1 MILITKLISYDNYN
15 SFSGCD
21 VVVSAQMAPIND
33 GASMK
38 THVLGSLQT
47 ISYSTHQDRAP
58 IRAIGNINAID
69 YVQGQRTIAGTMV
82 FAMFH
87 EHWMTPLLEEL
98 ESYVS
103 NTDIWSDELPAINLT
118 ISMANEYGY
127 KSNMVLYGV
136 KFIDDGGVM
145 SINDL
150 YTENTLQYVATG
162 IQPLKT
168 SGQYQHG
175 YEVKVSPFKI
185 SETGTRSF
193 RDIEFYLKEWEE
205 SPRSYYKFAFEA
217 TIDPSHI
224 VNDFIVKIEPDVKHD
239 ITNLYLTD
247 NEGVRHNT
255 YVVEGYH
262 NEFIAQVPTNDYQVS
277 IEDSAGNIYN
287 NVWHIDVSLDN
298 DQENVTVNKDP
309 EAYGE
314 DADNSN
320 IQQYG
325 YADYP
330 VICDIGDTS
339 VKVLANTACDYVHV
353 KKLADDE
360 LHADINPDDSNLLKI
375 SINTNIGQQSNK
387 EILVENLE
395 PATKYVLNTF
405 NSTNGSYSNAIT
417 FRTYGSKKELSE
429 MLQEYVMYNKDIW
442 INEFIPESA
451 FSSMEYEYNNL
462 VDSLLTMQDGDIKT
476 ELLFYGVKL
485 QNELNRVYNDD
496 GMSSDIDYVKTKN
509 VDNEFIISDNVDS
522 IVVYKKTKDRSYYV
536 EKNYP
541 THNYKYIGKPNTHYY
556 LQPTL
561 KSNKKG
567 TRSDFVCFT
576 QSQSEFLENYTD
588 VNNLDKLSIINT
600 SYTYEKY
607 NSELIKAI
615 KAADNLNLYKSLFG
629 EPYAELNGDTLVVD
643 IDYFG
648 SDTKNACYLC
658 IATPEDTVD
667 YTPITKIKI
676 DGKSILNINKYKS
689 RVLRNKY
696 YLIWIQDDSFNN
708 VSPAFILSTYE
719 EDEDIQSYYCDRC
732 KSELNRMVSLFS
744 DSSTYK
750 RYFSNAASVI
760 IAEGDYNYKDLEYTV
775 LQTIYSLYID
785 SVNECVMD
793 DVFNEVIKTCKGNN
807 YINAKFKQSGDVISF
822 ATDNSNAYISCVTV
836 TEDNIIKSAHGNS
849 YNVNEYYKGYS
860 IIFLTDTI
868 YGLTSG
874 CITINNKTKE
884 IYASNITL
892 EVMKDGR

>member
-205 SPRSYYKFAFEA
+205 SPRTYYKFTFEA
-217 TIDPSHI
+217 TIDPGHT
-224 VNDFIVKIEPDVKHD
+224 VNEFIVKITPDAKHD
-239 ITNLYLTD
+239 ITNLYLTSND
-247 NEGVRHNT
+247 KVTHITYYDPVHNQ
-255 YVVEGYH
+255 Y
-262 NEFIAQVPTNDYQVS
+262 IAKVPTNDYEVS
-277 IEDSAGNIYN
+277 IEDSTGNIYN
-287 NVWHIDVSLDN
+287 NVWHVDVSKDN
-298 DQENVTVNKDP
+298 KQENVTVSKGT
-309 EAYGE
+309 ETFEE
-314 DADNSN
+314 DATDKN
-320 IQQYG
+320 QQYG
-325 YADYP
+325 YGDYP
-330 VICDIGDTS
+330 VICEIGDTS
-339 VKVLANTACDYVHV
+339 IKILANTACDYVQV
-353 KKLADDE
+353 KKIADNDLYAE
-360 LHADINPDDSNLLKI
+360 ISPNDSNLLKI

-405 NSTNGSYSNAIT
+405 NSVDNSSSKSIT
-417 FRTYGSKKELSE
+417 FKTYGNKKELSE
-429 MLQEYVMYNKDIW
+429 MLQEYVLYNKDIL
-442 INEFIPESA
+442 INEYIPESV
-451 FSSMEYEYNNL
+451 FTTIEYEYNNL
-462 VDSLLTMQDGDIKT
+462 VDSLLTMEDSDIKT

-485 QNELNRVYNDD
+485 QNELNKVYNDD
-496 GMSSDIDYVKTKN
+496 GIMNDITYVKTKN
-509 VDNEFIISDNVDS
+509 IDNEFIISDNVDS
-522 IVVYKKTKDRSYYV
+522 IVIYKKTKDRSYYV

-561 KSNKKG
+561 KQNKKG

-576 QSQSEFLENYTD
+576 QSQTEFLESYAD

-607 NSELIKAI
+607 NSELLKAI
-615 KAADNLNLYKSLFG
+615 KAADNLNIYKNLLG

-643 IDYFG
+643 IDYFE
-648 SDTKNACYLC
+648 SDMKNAHYLC

-667 YTPITKIKI
+667 YTPITKVKI
-676 DGKSILNINKYKS
+676 NGKSILNISKYKS

-696 YLIWIQDDSFNN
+696 YLVWVQDQNFNN

-719 EDEDIQSYYCDRC
+719 NDEDIQSYYCDKC
-732 KSELNRMVSLFS
+732 KNKLNKILSLFPDNS
-744 DSSTYK
+744 VYK
-750 RYFSNAASVI
+750 RYFNNAASVI
-760 IAEGDYNYKDLEYTV
+760 IAEGNYNYKDIEYTA

-785 SVNECVMD
+785 SINECVMD
-793 DVFNEVIKTCKGNN
+793 DVFNEVIKICRGNN
-807 YINAKFKQSGDVISF
+807 YINAKFKQNEDVISF
-822 ATDNSNAYISCVTV
+822 VSDNTNAYISCVTI
-836 TEDNIIKSAHGNS
+836 TEDNVIKNTYSSS
-849 YNVNEYYKGYS
+849 YNVNEYHNGYS
-860 IIFLTDTI
+860 IIFLTDAV

-874 CITINNKTKE
+874 CITINNTTKDV
-884 IYASNITL
+884 YASNITL
-892 EVMKDGR
+892 EVIKDGR